1 MTIETT
7 TAVFGWMSVLNIGYL
22 AFSTILLIAFRGT
35 VAGLHERLFKLDDK
49 DATRAYFT
57 WLGNYKIFTL
67 IFSLAPYLAL
77 RIVQ

>member
-1 MTIETT
+1 MTTETI

-22 AFSTILLIAFRGT
+22 AFSTLMLIVFRGT
-35 VAGLHERLFKLDDK
+35 ATGLHQSLFSLEEK
-49 DATRAYFT
+49 DVHQAYFT